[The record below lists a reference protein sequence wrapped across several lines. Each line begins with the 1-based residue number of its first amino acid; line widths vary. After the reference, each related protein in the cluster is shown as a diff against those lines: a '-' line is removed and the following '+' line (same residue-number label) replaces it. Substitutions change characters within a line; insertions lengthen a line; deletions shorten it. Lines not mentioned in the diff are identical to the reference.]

1 MYRTCNPRQVRV
13 CTAESATSCRPAGLT
28 LVATPIG
35 NLGDVSHRAVEVLG
49 AVDLVLCEDTRV
61 TRRLMAAYGLET
73 PLASYHDHNAA
84 RVRPRILERLATGE
98 CIALVSDAG
107 TPAISDP
114 GFRLV
119 RACRDAGISV
129 SIVPGP
135 TALIAALAISGLPTD
150 SFYFGGFPPP
160 RRAAR
165 RACLA
170 SLAGLQ
176 ATLVFHESAR
186 RLQALLA
193 DAELELAG
201 RQVVVARELTKVYE
215 EVREGSIAELLAHY
229 RDAGPPRGEVVV
241 LFGPPAPVGIGDAEI
256 DELLRS
262 ALRDGTL
269 RDAVRSVVEATG
281 AARARV
287 YRRAIELQET
297 SSQTGGST
305 G

>member
-13 CTAESATSCRPAGLT
+13 CTAESASSCRPAGLV

-35 NLGDVSHRAVEVLG
+35 NLGDVSHRAVEVLD
-49 AVDLVLCEDTRV
+49 AADLVLCEDTRV
-61 TRRLMAAYGLET
+61 TRRLMAAYGLGT

-84 RVRPRILERLATGE
+84 RVRPRILKRLAAGE
-98 CIALVSDAG
+98 YIALVSDAG

-165 RACLA
+165 RTRLA

-193 DAELELAG
+193 DAELELGG
-201 RQVVVARELTKVYE
+201 RQAVVARELTKVYE
-215 EVREGSIAELLAHY
+215 EIREGSIAELLAHY
-229 RDAGPPRGEVVV
+229 RDTGPPRGEVVV
-241 LFGPPAPVGIGDAEI
+241 LFGPPVSVGTGEAEI

-262 ALRDGTL
+262 ARRDGTL
-269 RDAVRSVVEATG
+269 RDAGRSVVEATG

-287 YRRAIELQET
+287 YRRAIELQEP
-297 SSQTGGST
+297 SSRTGESAG
-305 G
+305 

>member
-1 MYRTCNPRQVRV
+1 M
-13 CTAESATSCRPAGLT
+13 CTAESASSSRPTGLV
-28 LVATPIG
+28 LVATPVG

-49 AVDLVLCEDTRV
+49 AVDLVLCEDTRI

-73 PLASYHDHNAA
+73 PLSSYHDHNAA
-84 RVRPRILERLATGE
+84 RVRPRILERLAAGH

-119 RACRDAGISV
+119 RACRDAGIAV

-150 SFYFGGFPPP
+150 SFYFGGFPPS

-165 RACLA
+165 RTR
-170 SLAGLQ
+170 LAGLAGLA
-176 ATLVFHESAR
+176 ATLVFHESPR

-193 DAELELAG
+193 DAELELGG
-201 RQVVVARELTKVYE
+201 RQAVVARELTKVYE
-215 EVREGSIAELLAHY
+215 EVREGSITELRAHY
-229 RDAGPPRGEVVV
+229 RETGPPRGEVVV
-241 LFGPPAPVGIGDAEI
+241 LFGPPAPVRIGEEEI
-256 DELLRS
+256 DELLRG
-262 ALRDGTL
+262 ALRDATL
-269 RDAVRSVVEATG
+269 RDAVRSVAEATG
-281 AARARV
+281 VARARV

-297 SSQTGGST
+297 TSQTGESAG
-305 G
+305 